1 MLIEVDYREKKLIK
15 LLKSL
20 LNLYKFKNI
29 EIEVKNLPLG
39 DIIIKEDEN
48 SELLIIERKSIN
60 DLASSIRDGRYK
72 EQSLRL
78 SNTGLHN
85 HRIIYLIEGDISMW
99 SNRYSNIKSETL
111 YVSLFSLLYYKGFS
125 LLRTVSLAESGE
137 MILRICDKLNRSKK
151 KKYFY
156 DLDMSNNEIFYSNSI
171 KREKK
176 ENITI
181 NNIDEIMLSQI
192 PNISVNIA
200 RNIIKKFGNLSNL
213 INNLKEDEKC
223 LNEIEILGKDDN
235 LKRLNNTVKSNLCKY
250 LLKKEEKIIRIND

>member
-85 HRIIYLIEGDISMW
+85 HRIIYLIG
-99 SNRYSNIKSETL
+99 R
-111 YVSLFSLLYYKGFS
+111 
-125 LLRTVSLAESGE
+125 
-137 MILRICDKLNRSKK
+137 
-151 KKYFY
+151 
-156 DLDMSNNEIFYSNSI
+156 
-171 KREKK
+171 
-176 ENITI
+176 
-181 NNIDEIMLSQI
+181 
-192 PNISVNIA
+192 
-200 RNIIKKFGNLSNL
+200 
-213 INNLKEDEKC
+213 
-223 LNEIEILGKDDN
+223 
-235 LKRLNNTVKSNLCKY
+235 
-250 LLKKEEKIIRIND
+250 